1 MDTDTSCAW
10 KLIYDCLKKQ
20 GKLDALTEIEALV
33 LFECDGNRVSVAH
46 TVPKKV
52 GVVKAAFLV
61 REDLGY

>member
-1 MDTDTSCAW
+1 VDADTSCSW
-10 KLIYDCLKKQ
+10 QLIYDRLKKQ

-33 LFECDGNRVSVAH
+33 LFECDGNRVSVAQ

-61 REDLGY
+61 GEDLGF